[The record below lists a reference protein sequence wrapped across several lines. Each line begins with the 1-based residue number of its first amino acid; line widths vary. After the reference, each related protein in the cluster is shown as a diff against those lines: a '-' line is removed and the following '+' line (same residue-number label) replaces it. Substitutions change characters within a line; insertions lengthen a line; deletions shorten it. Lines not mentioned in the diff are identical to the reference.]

1 MSLWFL
7 MQNVSLTS
15 HKIHDFRSMW
25 LDYHS
30 TLLDVEILNSNFSSI
45 TERLAN
51 EVNSQ
56 YEVQRNID
64 ASKGGNHLTQS
75 DRNNITNDHINNY
88 DFFFFFFV
96 LPSLLACQKGD
107 LNEPFHWMST
117 SSSVVFGMEGLE
129 FPEPSLWL
137 APVFT
142 CLPCPAPTQGGSRPT
157 QPMVLANNAQEHHQ
171 HPEVPCFIIK
181 SN

>member
-88 DFFFFFFV
+88 DFFFFFLSSPAYWHARKVTWMNPSTECQPALV
-96 LPSLLACQKGD
+96 LFLAWRGWNSQSHLCDWHQYSPVSHAPPPHREAPGPLNPWSLPTMPK
-107 LNEPFHWMST
+107 ST
-117 SSSVVFGMEGLE
+117 TSTLKSH
-129 FPEPSLWL
+129 
-137 APVFT
+137 
-142 CLPCPAPTQGGSRPT
+142 
-157 QPMVLANNAQEHHQ
+157 VL
-171 HPEVPCFIIK
+171 
-181 SN
+181 